1 MISTGIHE
9 RIDEMN
15 MNVSDSLRPSFPQIN
30 VTPRLLLGPG
40 PSNAHPRV
48 LQALGMRQLGHLD
61 PQFLEIMNRNQELIR
76 YVWQTDNKMCIPVS
90 GTGSAAMEATFA
102 NLIEQGDKVLV
113 AVKGYFGTR
122 MVDMAGRYGAEIIEI
137 NKPWGEAFTLEELTT
152 AVEEH
157 QPVILAIVHAETST
171 GVCQSLEGVGD
182 LCRANGTLLLVDTVT
197 SMGGVPLFIDDW
209 RIDAAYSGSQKCLSC
224 PPGIS
229 PLTFGERA
237 MEKIGNRGG
246 KVKNWYLDMT
256 LLANYWGNERSYH
269 HTAPINMNYGLY
281 EALRLVAEEG
291 LEARWERHQQNAD
304 LLVSQLRKIGLEPYA
319 PDEIRLPSLIT
330 VAVPDDVEAKS
341 VTSALLNEYNI
352 EIGNGL
358 GTLAGKVWRIGLM
371 GFNSRV
377 ENVTLVTSALDKV
390 LNG

>member
-90 GTGSAAMEATFA
+90 GTGSAAMEASF
-102 NLIEQGDKVLV
+102 
-113 AVKGYFGTR
+113 
-122 MVDMAGRYGAEIIEI
+122 
-137 NKPWGEAFTLEELTT
+137 
-152 AVEEH
+152 
-157 QPVILAIVHAETST
+157 
-171 GVCQSLEGVGD
+171 
-182 LCRANGTLLLVDTVT
+182 
-197 SMGGVPLFIDDW
+197 
-209 RIDAAYSGSQKCLSC
+209 
-224 PPGIS
+224 
-229 PLTFGERA
+229 
-237 MEKIGNRGG
+237 
-246 KVKNWYLDMT
+246 
-256 LLANYWGNERSYH
+256 
-269 HTAPINMNYGLY
+269 
-281 EALRLVAEEG
+281 
-291 LEARWERHQQNAD
+291 AD